1 MPCFPSPSHCSLP
14 RETYEVVCSIELKIY
29 FIRSFIIASGLRDV
43 RSLSRELKVYYL
55 KSSIIASSVG
65 EVLSLRGT

>member
-1 MPCFPSPSHCSLP
+1 MLARDRRVPCFPSPSHCSLP

-43 RSLSRELKVYYL
+43 WSLSREL
-55 KSSIIASSVG
+55 
-65 EVLSLRGT
+65 